1 MIPLKRICVM
11 SVRRTHSWRSSFS
24 RIVVCGSASADSNDR
39 IIRYARRPFVCICIA
54 VIAPALGRKQ
64 SVRGVSPNGFHV
76 FSIRLVN
83 LNLQGSNLRERRRST
98 HRKIDANFSSLVSL
112 SRVNSVIDYSFAGP
126 GLSGDWANQQQI
138 NRLSSTTE
146 STNDI
151 FFICSSI
158 SY

>member
-1 MIPLKRICVM
+1 MSPRILLLSKRM
-11 SVRRTHSWRSSFS
+11 
-24 RIVVCGSASADSNDR
+24 
-39 IIRYARRPFVCICIA
+39 YAFLIWC
-54 VIAPALGRKQ
+54 
-64 SVRGVSPNGFHV
+64 
-76 FSIRLVN
+76 
-83 LNLQGSNLRERRRST
+83 T